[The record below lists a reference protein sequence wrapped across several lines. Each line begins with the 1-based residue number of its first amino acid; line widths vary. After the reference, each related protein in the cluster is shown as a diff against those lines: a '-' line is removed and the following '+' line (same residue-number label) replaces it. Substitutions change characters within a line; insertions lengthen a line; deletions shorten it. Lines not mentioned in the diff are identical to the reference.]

1 MKIKFSI
8 PKLLFF
14 VLVLSLSTMIYTSSF
29 FNILYDRSFYEK
41 FHEAEGTS
49 DLVNNPTDKSIEVV
63 SYLIGD
69 TDDISN
75 EIELFGDIGF
85 EEEELDHL
93 ADVRKIVLIL
103 RNTYFV
109 SFGLFFI
116 LLFGFILSLIM
127 KKDGHAGRKS
137 RIFFM
142 KLQVYVVILSS
153 LILVSFWALT
163 TFAFNWSFN
172 FMHKLLFPPGS
183 WTFPSD
189 SLSVILFPSSFYTY
203 FMSNLIYNV
212 LIFIAMLFVLF
223 VFIYLLYRS
232 KNKK

>member
-8 PKLLFF
+8 PKILFF

-41 FHEAEGTS
+41 FHETEGTS
-49 DLVNNPTDKSIEVV
+49 DLVNNPTGKSIEVV

-69 TDDISN
+69 INNISN
-75 EIELFGDIGF
+75 KIELFEDIGF
-85 EEEELDHL
+85 ADEELDHL
-93 ADVRKIVLIL
+93 TDVRKVVLLL
-103 RNTYFV
+103 RDIYFI
-109 SFGLFFI
+109 SFGLFFF
-116 LLFGFILSLIM
+116 LLFGFILSLVM
-127 KKDGHAGRKS
+127 RRDGHAGRKS

-142 KLQVYVVILSS
+142 KLQIYVVMFSS
-153 LILVSFWALT
+153 LILTLFWALT
-163 TFAFNWSFN
+163 TFAFDWSFN
-172 FMHKLLFPPGS
+172 LMHELLFPPGS

-223 VFIYLLYRS
+223 VFIYLLYRA
-232 KNKK
+232 KNKE